1 MINVFIA
8 SLLLIVFTIIW
19 RRLTV
24 WIAVTYESLAGIIII
39 FVSGGGIWLLL
50 LGNLMMCINPA

>member
-1 MINVFIA
+1 MNILIA
-8 SLLLIVFTIIW
+8 SLLLIAFTITW
-19 RRLTV
+19 WRLTV

-50 LGNLMMCINPA
+50 LGNLMMRINLA